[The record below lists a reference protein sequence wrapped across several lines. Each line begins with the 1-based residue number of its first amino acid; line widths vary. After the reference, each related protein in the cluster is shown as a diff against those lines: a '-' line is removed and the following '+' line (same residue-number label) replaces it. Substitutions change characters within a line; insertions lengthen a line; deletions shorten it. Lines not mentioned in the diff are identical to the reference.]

1 MATTANA
8 ANVVKRGITRAIFR
22 WIHIVFAIPI
32 LGYIYSPFDKLPSY
46 AFDPVC
52 LRSCNGPFGIV
63 DVERPRRSATDF
75 ETIGGWHGRV
85 LAPVI
90 YDRRMTTFGKADYPR
105 MKTMA
110 NVTLSRKQREEILGA
125 LKARFEKNMNRH
137 QGLEWAKVQAKLE
150 ANAEKLWSINEMER
164 TGGEPD
170 VVGHDKKTGE
180 YIFYDCSAESP
191 KGRRSI
197 CYDREALE
205 SRKEHKPKDSAIGM
219 AAAMGIELLTE
230 EQYRE
235 LQKLGNFDTKTSS
248 WVKTPPDIKIL
259 GGALF
264 CDRRYDT
271 VFVYHNGAESYYAAR
286 GFRGL
291 LRV

>member
-1 MATTANA
+1 MTKKSKNE
-8 ANVVKRGITRAIFR
+8 
-22 WIHIVFAIPI
+22 
-32 LGYIYSPFDKLPSY
+32 LSPEQRKEL
-46 AFDPVC
+46 
-52 LRSCNGPFGIV
+52 LR
-63 DVERPRRSATDF
+63 T
-75 ETIGGWHGRV
+75 
-85 LAPVI
+85 
-90 YDRRMTTFGKADYPR
+90 
-105 MKTMA
+105 
-110 NVTLSRKQREEILGA
+110 
-125 LKARFEKNMNRH
+125 LKARFEQNRSRH
-137 QGLEWAKVQAKLE
+137 KGLEWAKVQARLE
-150 ANAEKLWSINEMER
+150 AHAEKLWSLHEMER

-191 KGRRSI
+191 HGRRSI

-205 SRKEHKPKDSAIGM
+205 ARKEFKPKDSAMNM
-219 AAAMGIELLTE
+219 ATVMGIEILSE

-248 WVKTPPDIKIL
+248 WIKTPTAIRKL

-264 CDRRYDT
+264 ADYRYGT

-286 GFRGL
+286 AFRGS